1 MTKEFIPYQQALA
14 LKELG
19 FDEPCLAYWYN
30 ETPTNSQG
38 QCLVY
43 YKKPWDNQKIIRG
56 IIRDYYYAPL
66 YQQAFRWFREKYEL
80 HSYIH
85 ADYSWNISGGIWDL
99 NGYKGSR
106 YDWDSEAYL
115 SYEEAEQACLD
126 RLIEIVK
133 TNDIK

>member
-1 MTKEFIPYQQALA
+1 MDKEFCTYEQALA

-19 FDEPCLAYWYN
+19 FDEPCLGYYVN
-30 ETPTNSQG
+30 VEVPNPFLVITKISDTQG
-38 QCLVY
+38 GY
-43 YKKPWDNQKIIRG
+43 FTF
-56 IIRDYYYAPL
+56 APL